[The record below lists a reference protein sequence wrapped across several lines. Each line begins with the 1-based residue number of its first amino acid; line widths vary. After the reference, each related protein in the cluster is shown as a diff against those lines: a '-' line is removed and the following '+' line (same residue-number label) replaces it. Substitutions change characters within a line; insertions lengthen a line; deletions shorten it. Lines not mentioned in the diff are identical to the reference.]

1 MNQKVTILPRLLEKY
16 RTEVVPELQ
25 KEFGYKNPMQAP
37 RMEKIVVNMGVGI
50 AITDV
55 KILETAAED
64 LAAIGDG
71 EAVAGAVVA
80 DLGVAAAAPGGVAA
94 GEEAADRAEQRF
106 WQGVRQSPTRTTRE
120 VRARFR
126 DIDRRLAAVEDYYV
140 SSNPRLSAE
149 IEQLR

>member
-1 MNQKVTILPRLLEKY
+1 MSVHTRFYRDKANGKLL
-16 RTEVVPELQ
+16 
-25 KEFGYKNPMQAP
+25 
-37 RMEKIVVNMGVGI
+37 GVCAGLADYTGIDVLWVRIAMLALTFTVGFTFPLYFAI
-50 AITDV
+50 AILSESRPRELYT
-55 KILETAAED
+55 
-64 LAAIGDG
+64 
-71 EAVAGAVVA
+71 
-80 DLGVAAAAPGGVAA
+80 
-94 GEEAADRAEQRF
+94 DRAEQRF